1 MIYKSRVFIVDDHDI
16 VRAGICSI
24 LNTLSSVEVVG
35 ESGTGLNLIPNLK
48 KSKPDLLILDVSI
61 KGINGIELVSMIR
74 KHKIPINI
82 LMLSMHKNIEYV
94 ARCLRNGAQGYL
106 LKDSAVE
113 ELELAVGSVM
123 SGGSYISQKIDKPML
138 KDLLG
143 KTQDAVPL
151 DLLTSRQRQIL
162 QLIVEGYSTN
172 KIADDT
178 CISIKTVETHR
189 SNIMKKLNIKDIP
202 NLVRFAIENKL
213 LVPTT

>member
-1 MIYKSRVFIVDDHDI
+1 MIYKSKVFIVDDHDI

-24 LNTLSSVEVVG
+24 LTALPSIEVVG
-35 ESGTGLNLIPNLK
+35 ESETGANLLPSLK
-48 KSKPDLLILDVSI
+48 KLKPDLLILDVSI
-61 KGINGIELVSMIR
+61 KGINGIELISIIR
-74 KHKIPINI
+74 KHKISVNI
-82 LMLSMHKNIEYV
+82 LMLSMHKNIEHV

-106 LKDSAVE
+106 LKESAVE
-113 ELELAVGSVM
+113 ELEIAIASVM
-123 SGGSYISQKIDKPML
+123 SGGNYISQKLDQLML
-138 KDLLG
+138 NELLG
-143 KTQDAVPL
+143 KTEQSAPL

-189 SNIMKKLNIKDIP
+189 SNIMKKLNISDIP

-213 LVPTT
+213 LVTTT

>member
-1 MIYKSRVFIVDDHDI
+1 MNYKSKVFIVDDHDI

-35 ESGTGLNLIPNLK
+35 ESDTGLNLIPNLK
-48 KSKPDLLILDVSI
+48 KLKPDLLILDVSI
-61 KGINGIELVSMIR
+61 KGINGIELISIVR
-74 KHKIPINI
+74 KHEIPVNI
-82 LMLSMHKNIEYV
+82 LMLSMHKNVEYI

-106 LKDSAVE
+106 LKDSAVD
-113 ELELAVGSVM
+113 ELELAVASVM
-123 SGGSYISQKIDKPML
+123 SGGSYLSQKVDRDML
-138 KDLLG
+138 NDLLG
-143 KTQDAVPL
+143 KAEGTVPL
-151 DLLTSRQRQIL
+151 DLLTNRQRQIL

-189 SNIMKKLNIKDIP
+189 SNIMKKLNISDIP

>member
-1 MIYKSRVFIVDDHDI
+1 MIYTSKVFIVDDHDI
-16 VRAGICSI
+16 VRAGICS
-24 LNTLSSVEVVG
+24 LLKTLPNIEVVG
-35 ESGTGLNLIPNLK
+35 ESNTGLNLIPNLK
-48 KSKPDLLILDVSI
+48 KSKPDLLILDISI
-61 KGINGIELVSMIR
+61 VGINGIELISIIR

-113 ELELAVGSVM
+113 ELELAVASVM
-123 SGGSYISQKIDKPML
+123 SGGNYISQKIDKSML
-138 KDLLG
+138 NDLLDRR
-143 KTQDAVPL
+143 QDALPL

-172 KIADDT
+172 KIADNT

-189 SNIMKKLNIKDIP
+189 SNIMKKLNITDIP
-202 NLVRFAIENKL
+202 NLVRFAIENKI
-213 LVPTT
+213 LVTTT

>member
-1 MIYKSRVFIVDDHDI
+1 MIYKSKVFIVDDHDI

-24 LNTLSSVEVVG
+24 LNTLPSVEVVG
-35 ESGTGLNLIPNLK
+35 ESDTGLNLIPNLK
-48 KSKPDLLILDVSI
+48 KAKPDLLILDVSI
-61 KGINGIELVSMIR
+61 KGINGIELVSIIR
-74 KHKIPINI
+74 KQKIPVNI
-82 LMLSMHKNIEYV
+82 LMLSMHNNIDFI

-113 ELELAVGSVM
+113 ELELAVASVM
-123 SGGSYISQKIDKPML
+123 SGGNYISQAINIATL
-138 KDLLG
+138 NELLA
-143 KTQDAVPL
+143 KTDNAVPL

-162 QLIVEGYSTN
+162 QLIVEGYSTT

-189 SNIMKKLNIKDIP
+189 SNIMKKLNISDIP

-213 LVPTT
+213 LVTTT

>member
-1 MIYKSRVFIVDDHDI
+1 MIYKSKVFIVDDHDI

-24 LNTLSSVEVVG
+24 LKTIPSVEVVG
-35 ESGTGLNLIPNLK
+35 DSDTGLNLIPKLK
-48 KSKPDLLILDVSI
+48 KHKPDLLILDVSI
-61 KGINGIELVSMIR
+61 KGVNGIELVSIIR
-74 KHKIPINI
+74 KQKLPINI
-82 LMLSMHKNIEYV
+82 LMLSMHKNIEYI

-106 LKDSAVE
+106 LKDSAVD
-113 ELELAVGSVM
+113 ELEIAVASVM
-123 SGGSYISQKIDKPML
+123 SGGNYISQKVDQPL
-138 KDLLG
+138 LNDLLA
-143 KTQDAVPL
+143 KTDDVLPL

-189 SNIMKKLNIKDIP
+189 SNIMKKLNISDIP

-213 LVPTT
+213 LVTTT

>member
-1 MIYKSRVFIVDDHDI
+1 MIYKSKIFIVDDHDI

-24 LNTLSSVEVVG
+24 LKKLPSIEVVG
-35 ESGTGLNLIPNLK
+35 ESDSGLNLIPNLK
-48 KSKPDLLILDVSI
+48 KLKPDLLILDISI
-61 KGINGIELVSMIR
+61 KGINGIEIVSIIR
-74 KHKIPINI
+74 KHKIPVNI

-113 ELELAVGSVM
+113 ELELAIASVM
-123 SGGSYISQKIDKPML
+123 SGGSYISQKLDKSML
-138 KDLLG
+138 KDLLN
-143 KTQDAVPL
+143 KREDAVPL

-189 SNIMKKLNIKDIP
+189 SNIMKKLNISDIP

-213 LVPTT
+213 LVTTT